1 MRRSR
6 CRRRC
11 STWTRP
17 PERSP
22 PGPAC
27 ALVSGSDQGAS
38 RPPARP
44 QHCPSRP
51 VLVGAAVTAPR
62 QHRARRPDAPDH
74 DLPARSFLALGLSVG
89 AISPGSRRRRR
100 TGAAAKR
107 RPGRLSDRPGGSRG
121 DAPAAR
127 FGFGGSVSRARRRR
141 VLRPQNR
148 GKPPPA
154 FRGPGT
160 QHAKLES
167 QLLYIRGGGHFLR
180 TVKAR
185 VQLLL
190 TQ

>member
-74 DLPARSFLALGLSVG
+74 DLPRALLPGPRALCWRNFSGIPPEKKNGGGCKTPTRAAQRQARRL
-89 AISPGSRRRRR
+89 
-100 TGAAAKR
+100 
-107 RPGRLSDRPGGSRG
+107 PGRRACSAVRFRWFREPRA
-121 DAPAAR
+121 APA
-127 FGFGGSVSRARRRR
+127 
-141 VLRPQNR
+141 RPEAAEPR
-148 GKPPPA
+148 EAPA
-154 FRGPGT
+154 CIPGAW
-160 QHAKLES
+160 HA
-167 QLLYIRGGGHFLR
+167 
-180 TVKAR
+180 TC
-185 VQLLL
+185 
-190 TQ
+190 